1 MVFNEHS
8 QTHDPPREMQDLP
21 AGQGYHFRESD
32 ENGGGF
38 RTSGSHS
45 YQSNFEELPLSRPPG
60 GQHPI
65 LDQNK
70 SSRNLLHNANNESIR
85 RSSYGGRG
93 SLGHGSYGSGC
104 FGHGAFGHYP
114 SEHQSLPP
122 VSPGSEYPEPEYDF
136 EALRMAASRL
146 LVLPSAPALQNFDR
160 HNEILSIPDF
170 AHGRPD
176 STFNKFD
183 VNESWIIRQWQ
194 QILATG
200 SGGLG
205 HSKTRKMKLVQGS
218 VLTINYPVPSDIK
231 NAIKPRCYITP
242 SSIEEEFIK
251 MRYKRNDFTL
261 YNRLNLC

>member
-21 AGQGYHFRESD
+21 AGQGYRFRESD
-32 ENGGGF
+32 EM
-38 RTSGSHS
+38 
-45 YQSNFEELPLSRPPG
+45 ELPLSRPPG

-70 SSRNLLHNANNESIR
+70 SSHNLLHNANKESIR

-122 VSPGSEYPEPEYDF
+122 VSPSSEYPEPEYDV

-242 SSIEEEFIK
+242 GSIEEEFIK

>member
-21 AGQGYHFRESD
+21 AGQGACSAAHQLNSFNY
-32 ENGGGF
+32 
-38 RTSGSHS
+38 SH
-45 YQSNFEELPLSRPPG
+45 
-60 GQHPI
+60 
-65 LDQNK
+65 
-70 SSRNLLHNANNESIR
+70 NLLHNANNESIR

-114 SEHQSLPP
+114 SEHQRLPP
-122 VSPGSEYPEPEYDF
+122 VSPGSEYPEPEYDV

-183 VNESWIIRQWQ
+183 VNEIWIIRQWQ

-205 HSKTRKMKLVQGS
+205 HSDSQDEACPGF
-218 VLTINYPVPSDIK
+218 
-231 NAIKPRCYITP
+231 
-242 SSIEEEFIK
+242 SS
-251 MRYKRNDFTL
+251 Y
-261 YNRLNLC
+261 Y